1 MAGSTFH
8 RILLAALLLTIV
20 SATAPDPDA
29 AYRGAHEAYD
39 RADWKT
45 TLARIDAALEQ
56 FGNRDD
62 DSVYRLHVLR
72 ALTLV
77 AVGRNDEAAREASR
91 PLPLRLR
98 NSGDDVDRSRALAM
112 TSYRKSHF
120 KEGLKQ
126 IDAARA
132 IARKSAPKL
141 LPQVLLIR
149 AYFRSELPAGEPEKN
164 VRAAI
169 RLAQRYKDPAVESK
183 AVGTLSI
190 LLAREERFDEAI
202 DYAERA
208 IEISQNTDV
217 IANTH
222 GNLGWY
228 YRELGDDE
236 QAEAHLRAALA
247 TMLQSGAAN
256 RVPYLLQVGEIESA
270 HGDLESA
277 ERDFRSALDLAREQN
292 NVRGRG
298 DALRD
303 LAELVMKRRD
313 FEGAR
318 RLNAEA
324 LDAESAS
331 KEGDSVQLSRIL
343 AGRIAFG
350 AGQLD
355 DARDALQSVLA
366 DATSKSIRWDA
377 LTVLAKVDAARN
389 DNAAADGHFK
399 EAVETIDEAR
409 ADIEGPD
416 LRLAFL
422 QVAKELHDSYIEF
435 LVANGR
441 SRDALRVVELN
452 RARTLA
458 EGLGFAHGAHGAFEP
473 QRVAREA
480 KAVVLSYWLAP
491 SRSFVWVVK
500 NSGVEWFALPPA
512 KEIEGAIDSYQ
523 KLLMS
528 PRGTIAASGA
538 EGRRLYKMLVEPA
551 ASSIHGAKNIVII
564 SDGRLAGFNLEMLV
578 MPDAPQRY
586 WIEDVTIRTAPSL
599 QLLARSRNAKARDRM
614 LLIGNAPQADPAF
627 PPLAYASAEM
637 KRVQQHFNDTTILA
651 GSQAT
656 PQAYLASSPESY
668 GFVHFVAHGIATRQR
683 PLESAVI
690 LGRDRYGYKLYARD
704 IVKHP
709 LKARLVT
716 ISSCHG
722 AGRRSFAGEGL
733 VGLAWAFLR
742 AGSHEVI
749 AALWEVN
756 DKATPEFMDEMYAA
770 IRAGREP
777 ADALRAAK
785 LKMLR
790 SNPIYR
796 KPMYWAPFVLYSR
809 S

>member
-1 MAGSTFH
+1 MVRSIFH
-8 RILLAALLLTIV
+8 RISLAALLLTLIA
-20 SATAPDPDA
+20 ATAPDPEA
-29 AYRGAHEAYD
+29 AYRSAREAYD
-39 RADWKT
+39 RGDWKT
-45 TLARIDAALEQ
+45 TLSRIDAALEQ

-62 DSVYRLHVLR
+62 DAVWRLRILR
-72 ALTLV
+72 ASTLV
-77 AVGRNDEAAREASR
+77 PLGHPADAVLEASH
-91 PLPLRLR
+91 PLPPRLR
-98 NSGDDVDRSRALAM
+98 NTDADAERLLALSM
-112 TSYRKSHF
+112 GLYRTAQF
-120 KEGLKQ
+120 KEAVKA
-126 IDAARA
+126 IDAARV
-132 IARKSAPKL
+132 IARRSAPQR
-141 LPQVLLIR
+141 LPQVLQIR
-149 AYFRSELPAGEPEKN
+149 ANFHSALSDAECERDARE
-164 VRAAI
+164 AI
-169 RLAQRYKDPAVESK
+169 RLARKDGNRVIESK
-183 AVGTLSI
+183 ALGTLAYV
-190 LLAREERFDEAI
+190 LAHEDRFDEAI
-202 DYAERA
+202 DYAEQVIA
-208 IEISQNTDV
+208 TSPNPDV

-228 YRELGDDE
+228 YRELGDEE

-247 TMLQSGAAN
+247 NGSAAS
-256 RVPYLLQVGEIESA
+256 RVPYLLQVGEIQSSR
-270 HGDLESA
+270 GDLESA
-277 ERDFRSALDLAREQN
+277 ERNFKSARDLAVDQK

-303 LAELVMKRRD
+303 LAELAMKRRD

-324 LDAESAS
+324 LTAEARGG
-331 KEGDSVQLSRIL
+331 EQDSVQLSRVL

-355 DARDALQSVLA
+355 DARDALQSVVD
-366 DATSKSIRWDA
+366 DATSKSVRWDA
-377 LTVLAKVDAARN
+377 LTVLAQVDAARKDN
-389 DNAAADGHFK
+389 DAADAHFK

-422 QVAKELHDSYIEF
+422 QVAKELYNSYIEF

-458 EGLGFAHGAHGAFEP
+458 EGLGLDRGAGDAFDP

-480 KAVVLSYWLAP
+480 NAVVLSYWLAP
-491 SRSFVWVVK
+491 ARSFVWVIK
-500 NSGVEWFALPPA
+500 SSGVEWFALPPA
-512 KEIEGAIDSYQ
+512 KEIEGAVDSYQ

-528 PRGTIAASGA
+528 PRGTLAVSGA
-538 EGRRLYKMLVEPA
+538 DGRRLYKMLVEPA
-551 ASSIHGAKNIVII
+551 AASIRGSKRIAII
-564 SDGRLAGFNLEMLV
+564 PDGRLAGFNLETLV
-578 MPDAPQRY
+578 MPDAPERY

-599 QLLARSRNAKARDRM
+599 QLLARSGNAKKTRDRM
-614 LLIGNAPQADPAF
+614 LLIGDAPQADPAF
-627 PPLAYASAEM
+627 PPLAYARAEM
-637 KRVQQHFNDTTILA
+637 ESVQKHFNDVKVFA

-656 PQAYLASSPESY
+656 PHAYLAASPESY

-690 LGRDRYGYKLYARD
+690 LGRDRDGYKLYARD

-722 AGRRSFAGEGL
+722 AGRRAFAGEGL

-756 DKATPEFMDEMYAA
+756 DKATPAFMDAMYAA

-785 LKMLR
+785 LKMLH
-790 SNPIYR
+790 SNTAYR
-796 KPMYWAPFVLYSR
+796 MPRIWAPFVLYSR

>member
-8 RILLAALLLTIV
+8 RILFAALLLTLV
-20 SATAPDPDA
+20 SATAPDPEA
-29 AYRGAHEAYD
+29 AYRSAREAFD
-39 RADWKT
+39 RGDWKA
-45 TLARIDAALEQ
+45 TLPQIDAALAQ

-62 DSVYRLHVLR
+62 DFVYRLHILR

-77 AVGRNDEAAREASR
+77 AVGRHDEAEREASR

-98 NSGDDVDRSRALAM
+98 NSGDDVDRLRALAM
-112 TSYRKSHF
+112 TFYRTSRF
-120 KEGLKQ
+120 KEGLAT

-132 IARKSAPKL
+132 MARKSAPTQ
-141 LPQVLLIR
+141 LPQVLLLR

-164 VRAAI
+164 VREAI
-169 RLAQRYKDPAVESK
+169 RLARKYKDPVAESK
-183 AVGTLSI
+183 ALGTLSRS
-190 LLAREERFDEAI
+190 LAQEERFDEAI
-202 DYAERA
+202 DYAEQS
-208 IEISQNTDV
+208 IEISQSADV
-217 IANTH
+217 SATTH

-247 TMLQSGAAN
+247 TMEMTGSAN
-256 RVPYLLQVGEIESA
+256 RVPFLLQVGEIESA
-270 HGDLESA
+270 RGDLDSA
-277 ERDFRSALDLAREQN
+277 EREFKLARALAVEQKS
-292 NVRGRG
+292 VKGRG

-303 LAELVMKRRD
+303 LAELAMKRRD

-324 LDAESAS
+324 IEAEEKS
-331 KEGDSVQLSRIL
+331 EEQDSVQLSRIL
-343 AGRIAFG
+343 AGRIAFA
-350 AGQLD
+350 AGRLA
-355 DARDALQSVLA
+355 DARVALQSVA

-377 LTVLAKVDAARN
+377 LTVLAQVDAARK
-389 DNAAADGHFK
+389 DNAAADAHFK
-399 EAVETIDEAR
+399 EAVEMIDEAR

-422 QVAKELHDSYIEF
+422 QVAKELYDSYVEF

-441 SRDALRVVELN
+441 SRDALRVIELN

-458 EGLGFAHGAHGAFEP
+458 EGLGLVHGAHDAFDP

-480 KAVVLSYWLAP
+480 NAVVLSYWLAP
-491 SRSFVWVVK
+491 SRSFVWVVEG
-500 NSGVEWFALPPA
+500 SGMEWFPLPPA
-512 KEIEGAIDSYQ
+512 KEIEDAIDSYQ
-523 KLLMS
+523 KLLVS
-528 PRGTIAASGA
+528 PRGTIAVSGA

-551 ASSIHGAKNIVII
+551 AASIRGAKRIAII
-564 SDGRLAGFNLEMLV
+564 PDGRIAGFNLETLV
-578 MPDAPQRY
+578 MPDAPPRY

-599 QLLARSRNAKARDRM
+599 QLLARSHNAKTRDRM

-627 PPLAYASAEM
+627 PPLTYARAEM
-637 KRVQQHFNDTTILA
+637 QRVRKHFKDTTIFA

-656 PQAYLASSPESY
+656 PRAYLASSPESY

-683 PLESAVI
+683 PLDSAVI
-690 LGRDRYGYKLYARD
+690 LGRDRDGYKLYARD

-722 AGRRSFAGEGL
+722 AGRRAFAGEGL

-756 DKATPEFMDEMYAA
+756 DKATPDFMDEMYAA

-790 SNPIYR
+790 SNSTYR
-796 KPMYWAPFVLYSR
+796 KPLYWAPFVLYSR

>member
-1 MAGSTFH
+1 MVRSIFH
-8 RILLAALLLTIV
+8 RVFLAVLLLSLD
-20 SATAPDPDA
+20 SATAPDPQA
-29 AYRGAHEAYD
+29 AYRSAREAYD
-39 RADWKT
+39 RGDWKT
-45 TLARIDAALEQ
+45 TLSRIDAALEQ
-56 FGNRDD
+56 FGDRDD
-62 DSVYRLHVLR
+62 DSIWRLRILR
-72 ALTLV
+72 ASTLV
-77 AVGRNDEAAREASR
+77 PLGRPSDAVLEASR
-91 PLPLRLR
+91 SLPLRLR
-98 NSGDDVDRSRALAM
+98 NKDADAERLIALSTGLFRTARFKEALAA
-112 TSYRKSHF
+112 
-120 KEGLKQ
+120 
-126 IDAARA
+126 IDAARV
-132 IARKSAPKL
+132 IAKRAAPQR
-141 LPQVLLIR
+141 LPQVLQIR
-149 AYFRSELPAGEPEKN
+149 ANFHSVLSDAECERDARE
-164 VRAAI
+164 AI
-169 RLAQRYKDPAVESK
+169 RLARNIKDRIIESK
-183 AVGTLSI
+183 ALGTLAYV
-190 LLAREERFDEAI
+190 LAHEDRFDEAI
-202 DYAERA
+202 DYAEQA
-208 IEISQNTDV
+208 IATSQSTDV
-217 IANTH
+217 IATTH

-236 QAEAHLRAALA
+236 QAEEHLRAALA
-247 TMLQSGAAN
+247 KGSAAS
-256 RVPYLLQVGEIESA
+256 RVPFLLQVGEIESA
-270 HGDLESA
+270 RGDLESA
-277 ERDFRSALDLAREQN
+277 EREFKAALELAGDQK

-303 LAELVMKRRD
+303 LAEIAMKRRD

-318 RLNAEA
+318 HLNAAALAAEA
-324 LDAESAS
+324 EG
-331 KEGDSVQLSRIL
+331 KEQDSVHLSRIL

-355 DARDALQSVLA
+355 DARDALQSVVD
-366 DATSKSIRWDA
+366 DATSKSIRWEA
-377 LTVLAKVDAARN
+377 LTVLAQVDAARK
-389 DNAAADGHFK
+389 DNAAADAHFK

-409 ADIEGPD
+409 ADIKGSD

-422 QVAKELHDSYIEF
+422 QVAKELDDSYVEF

-441 SRDALRVVELN
+441 SREALRVVELN

-458 EGLGFAHGAHGAFEP
+458 EGLGLARGAHDAFDP

-480 KAVVLSYWLAP
+480 NAVVLSYWLAP

-500 NSGVEWFALPPA
+500 SSGVEWYPLPPA

-528 PRGTIAASGA
+528 PRGTIAVSGA
-538 EGRRLYKMLVEPA
+538 DGRRLYKMLVEPA
-551 ASSIHGAKNIVII
+551 ASSMRGAKRIAII
-564 SDGRLAGFNLEMLV
+564 PDGRLAGFNLETLV

-599 QLLARSRNAKARDRM
+599 QLFARSRNAKARDRM

-627 PPLAYASAEM
+627 PPLTYARAEM
-637 KRVQQHFNDTTILA
+637 ERVQKHFKDTTIFA

-656 PQAYLASSPESY
+656 PRAYLSASPESY

-683 PLESAVI
+683 PLDSAVI
-690 LGRDRYGYKLYARD
+690 LGRDRDGYKLYARD

-722 AGRRSFAGEGL
+722 AGRRAFAGEGL

-742 AGSHEVI
+742 AGSHEVV

-756 DKATPEFMDEMYAA
+756 DRATPDFMDEMYAA

-790 SNPIYR
+790 SNTIYR
-796 KPMYWAPFVLYSR
+796 KPLYWAPFVLYSR